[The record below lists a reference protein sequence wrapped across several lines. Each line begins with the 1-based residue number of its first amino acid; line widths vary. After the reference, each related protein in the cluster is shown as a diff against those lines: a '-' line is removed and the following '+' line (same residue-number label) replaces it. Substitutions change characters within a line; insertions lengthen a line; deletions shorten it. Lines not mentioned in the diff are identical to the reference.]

1 MQEDKLRRAV
11 GAIHVRFGGQA
22 LVRASRL
29 PAAPPWPSGLQ
40 VADRLSG
47 IGGLP
52 RGRISVL
59 QGTPAS
65 GRLSLGLAALARATR
80 EFARPVALD
89 PPRGFDPWT
98 LARLGGDPSALTLIR
113 PASPAVAGEA
123 AVALARAGAGFLLV
137 LGPLPEPALAPLESA
152 AARSGCLVLV
162 VLLGDGEPDRALAYA
177 SSLTLQLRRLGW
189 LGERH
194 QVVGVR
200 SEVRCTKNRLAAPGA
215 EAEVEV
221 RYPLAPGRVPAQ
233 ACLRAA
239 AGGADDE
246 PGEDGWWSERSAAG

>member
-1 MQEDKLRRAV
+1 MQGDKLRRAV
-11 GAIHVRFGGQA
+11 GAIHLRFGGHA

-29 PAAPPWPSGLQ
+29 PAVLPWPSGLQ

-52 RGRISVL
+52 RGRISLL

-65 GRLSLGLAALARATR
+65 GRLSLGLAALAGATR

-89 PPRGFDPWT
+89 WPRGFDPWT
-98 LARLGGDPSALTLIR
+98 LARLGGDLSALTLVR
-113 PASPAVAGEA
+113 PASPDTAGEA

-137 LGPLPEPALAPLESA
+137 LGPLPEPALAPLEAA

-162 VLLGDGEPDRALAYA
+162 VVVGDGEPDRALAYA
-177 SSLTLQLRRLGW
+177 SSLTLELRRLGW
-189 LGERH
+189 VGERH

-215 EAEVEV
+215 EAELEV
-221 RYPLAPGRVPAQ
+221 RYPLAPGHVPAP
-233 ACLRAA
+233 AGAGR
-239 AGGADDE
+239 GGARDE
-246 PGEDGWWSERSAAG
+246 PEEDRWWWERSAAG